1 MKLKRVFLAAI
12 LPTLAVSLLSSCNS
26 VQPVNTSKTP
36 SFVPAEDE
44 DEEIVYEIG
53 DTVKEWTHS
62 VDFDKVP
69 LAVPSSNAGTGN
81 GEIVNDFGQNDKC
94 SLKYTVKVGNNNQG
108 YISSDALDKPYFTDD
123 DAKNGDIISLYY
135 YVPANSNV
143 SSLQL
148 QVVPISGN
156 NAISGDAIE
165 IDESKEDKW
174 ARTLISFDTLET
186 LGSIRVL
193 FKAVDESKDVTF
205 FIDDINIEYGAETVK
220 TGYEY
225 KDESLYKSFEDYF
238 IVGTCMS
245 ANYVRNTEFRKITKQ
260 NFNSV
265 TAENE
270 AKPDSTLDQA
280 ACQELAKT
288 DETAVA
294 ISTKSFEKI
303 YSWCEANH
311 IKVRHHTFVWHQ
323 QTPSWFFNKG
333 YQNSGQ
339 QVSREVM
346 IARLNN
352 FLKTTIE
359 TLDER
364 WPGLVYAL
372 DVVNEAIE
380 EVGQMRRG
388 NWQNTVGDDYIY
400 QAFLA
405 ANKYKKDYQEVYYND
420 YAFDQIE
427 WGGVE
432 RCQWAVDELL
442 KKAIDEKLSDG
453 IGIQSHIEKP
463 EYADAVIEDAK
474 IICKAGIKC
483 QITELDINISSNS
496 ESDFQTQKDLYK
508 KIVKAVLEGNDNG
521 TMNVNAIIVWG
532 ITDDTSWH
540 RSNYPLMFDNNYAKK
555 PAYYGFLEALEEFE
569 NNQYSILIS
578 PSKIKR

>member
-1 MKLKRVFLAAI
+1 MKLKKVFLAAI

-156 NAISGDAIE
+156 NTISGDAIE

-174 ARTLISFDTLET
+174 TRTLISFDTLET

-193 FKAVDESKDVTF
+193 FKAVDESKDITF

-420 YAFDQIE
+420 YAFDQKK
-427 WGGVE
+427 WGGIE
-432 RCQWAVDELL
+432 RCQWACDELL
-442 KKAIDEKLSDG
+442 KKAIDEKLIDG
-453 IGIQSHIEKP
+453 IGIQAHIEEP

-483 QITELDINISSNS
+483 QITELDINISGNS

-569 NNQYSILIS
+569 NN
-578 PSKIKR
+578 

>member
-1 MKLKRVFLAAI
+1 MKLKKVFLAAI
-12 LPTLAVSLLSSCNS
+12 LPTLAVSLLSSCNV

-81 GEIVNDFGQNDKC
+81 GEIVNDFGQSDKC

-165 IDESKEDKW
+165 IDASKEDKW

-400 QAFLA
+400 QAFVA

-442 KKAIDEKLSDG
+442 KKAIDEKLIDG

-483 QITELDINISSNS
+483 QITELDINISGNS
-496 ESDFQTQKDLYK
+496 ESQFAEQKELYK

-540 RSNYPLMFDNNYAKK
+540 RSNYPLMFDSNYAKK
-555 PAYYGFLEALEEFE
+555 PAYYGFLEALDEFE
-569 NNQYSILIS
+569 NN
-578 PSKIKR
+578 

>member
-1 MKLKRVFLAAI
+1 MSEVHIMKLNKIFFAAV
-12 LPTLAVSLLSSCNS
+12 LPTLAVSLLTGCNNNNSAVPSSKQNS
-26 VQPVNTSKTP
+26 
-36 SFVPAEDE
+36 FIPADDDE
-44 DEEIVYEIG
+44 EEIVYEIG
-53 DTVKEWTHS
+53 DTVREWT
-62 VDFDKVP
+62 DDEDYDEIP
-69 LAVPSSNAGTGN
+69 LGIPGSANNGTGK
-81 GEIVNDFGQNDKC
+81 GEIVDNFGNNDSY
-94 SLKYTVKVGNNNQG
+94 SLKYEVKVGNNEQG
-108 YISSDALDKPYFTDD
+108 YISSDALEKPYFNDNH
-123 DAKNGDIISLYY
+123 AKNGDIISLCY
-135 YVPANSNV
+135 YVPANGNV
-143 SSLQL
+143 ASLQL
-148 QVVPISGN
+148 QVVPVSGN
-156 NAISGDAIE
+156 NTISGDLIT
-165 IDESKEDKW
+165 INESNVDKW

-186 LGSIRVL
+186 LGSIRVVY
-193 FKAVDESKDVTF
+193 KAVDANKDVTF

-225 KDESLYKSFEDYF
+225 NDESLYKAFEDYF
-238 IVGTCMS
+238 TVGTCMS
-245 ANYVRNTEFRKITKQ
+245 ANYVRNTKFREITKH

-303 YSWCEANH
+303 YDWCEANH

-346 IARLNN
+346 IGRLNN

-405 ANKYKKDYQEVYYND
+405 ADKYKKDYQEVYYND

-442 KKAIDEKLSDG
+442 KKAIDEELIDG
-453 IGIQSHIEKP
+453 IGIQAHIEKP

-483 QITELDINISSNS
+483 QITELDINISGNNES
-496 ESDFQTQKDLYK
+496 EFAKQKDLYK
-508 KIVKAVLEGNDNG
+508 KIVKAVLEGNDDG
-521 TMNVNAIIVWG
+521 TMDVNAIIVWG

-540 RSNYPLMFDNNYAKK
+540 RSNYPLMFDSNYAKK

-569 NNQYSILIS
+569 EN
-578 PSKIKR
+578 

>member
-1 MKLKRVFLAAI
+1 MSEVHIMKLNKIFLAAV
-12 LPTLAVSLLSSCNS
+12 LPTLAVSLLTGCSKSAAPSSKQS
-26 VQPVNTSKTP
+26 
-36 SFVPAEDE
+36 SFVPAED
-44 DEEIVYEIG
+44 DEEEEIIYEIG
-53 DTVKEWTHS
+53 DTVREWTS
-62 VDFDKVP
+62 ISDYEEIP
-69 LAVPSSNAGTGN
+69 LGIATSANNGTGK
-81 GEIVNDFGQNDKC
+81 GEIVNDFGHNDSY
-94 SLKYTVKVGNNNQG
+94 SLKYEVKVGNNQQG
-108 YISSDALDKPYFTDD
+108 YISSDALEKPYFNDNH
-123 DAKNGDIISLYY
+123 AKNGDIISLCY

-143 SSLQL
+143 ASLQL
-148 QVVPISGN
+148 QVVPSSGN
-156 NAISGDAIE
+156 NAISSDLIAIT
-165 IDESKEDKW
+165 DDNVDKW

-186 LGSIRVL
+186 MGSIRVIY
-193 FKAVDESKDVTF
+193 KAVDSEQDVTF

-238 IVGTCMS
+238 TVGTCMS
-245 ANYVRNTEFRKITKQ
+245 ANYVRNTKFREITKH

-303 YSWCEANH
+303 YDWCEANH

-333 YQNSGQ
+333 YQSNGQ
-339 QVSREVM
+339 QVSRDVM
-346 IARLNN
+346 IGRLNN

-372 DVVNEAIE
+372 DVVNEAIV
-380 EVGQMRRG
+380 EVNQMRGG
-388 NWQNTVGDDYIY
+388 NWMDTIGDDYIY

-405 ANKYKKDYQEVYYND
+405 ANQYKKDYQEVYYND
-420 YAFDQIE
+420 YAFDQKK
-427 WGGVE
+427 WGGIE
-432 RCQWAVDELL
+432 RCQWACDELL
-442 KKAIDEKLSDG
+442 KKVIDEELIDG
-453 IGIQSHIEKP
+453 IGIQAHIEEP
-463 EYADAVIEDAK
+463 AYADAVIEDAK

-483 QITELDINISSNS
+483 QITELDINISGNS
-496 ESDFQTQKDLYK
+496 EEAFNDQKDLYK

-521 TMNVNAIIVWG
+521 TMDVNAIIVWG

-540 RSNYPLMFDNNYAKK
+540 RSNYPLMFDSNYAKK

-569 NNQYSILIS
+569 ENQ
-578 PSKIKR
+578 

>member
-1 MKLKRVFLAAI
+1 MSEDHIMKSNKIFLAAV
-12 LPTLAVSLLSSCNS
+12 LPTLAVSLLTGCNNNAAKHSSK
-26 VQPVNTSKTP
+26 QT
-36 SFVPAEDE
+36 SFVPADDDE
-44 DEEIVYEIG
+44 EEEIVYEIG
-53 DTVKEWTHS
+53 DTVREWTTLS
-62 VDFDKVP
+62 DYEEIP
-69 LAVPSSNAGTGN
+69 LGVASSANNGTGK
-81 GEIVNDFGQNDKC
+81 GEIVSDFGHNDSY
-94 SLKYTVKVGNNNQG
+94 SLKYEVKVGNNQQG
-108 YISSDALDKPYFTDD
+108 YISSDALEKPYFNDNH
-123 DAKNGDIISLYY
+123 AKNGDIISLCY

-143 SSLQL
+143 ASLQL
-148 QVVPISGN
+148 QVVPSSGN
-156 NAISGDAIE
+156 NAISGDVIT
-165 IDESKEDKW
+165 ITDDNVDKW
-174 ARTLISFDTLET
+174 ARTLISYDTLET
-186 LGSIRVL
+186 LGSIRVIY
-193 FKAVDESKDVTF
+193 KAVDANANVTF

-225 KDESLYKSFEDYF
+225 KDESLYKAFEDYF
-238 IVGTCMS
+238 TIGTCMS
-245 ANYVRNTEFRKITKQ
+245 ANYVRNTKFREITKH

-303 YSWCEANH
+303 YDWCEANH

-333 YQNSGQ
+333 YQSNGQ
-339 QVSREVM
+339 QVSRDVM
-346 IARLNN
+346 IGRLNN

-359 TLDER
+359 TLDDR

-388 NWQNTVGDDYIY
+388 NWMNTVGDDYIY

-405 ANKYKKDYQEVYYND
+405 ANQYKKDYQEVYYND

-427 WGGVE
+427 WGGIE
-432 RCQWAVDELL
+432 RCQWACDELL
-442 KKAIDEKLSDG
+442 KKAIDEELIDG
-453 IGIQSHIEKP
+453 IGIQAHIEKP

-483 QITELDINISSNS
+483 QITELDINISGNS
-496 ESDFQTQKDLYK
+496 EKDFNDQKDLYK
-508 KIVKAVLEGNDNG
+508 KIVKAVLEGNDEG
-521 TMNVNAIIVWG
+521 TMDVNAIIVWG

-540 RSNYPLMFDNNYAKK
+540 RSNYPLMFDSNYAKK

-569 NNQYSILIS
+569 G
-578 PSKIKR
+578 

>member
-1 MKLKRVFLAAI
+1 MFLAAV
-12 LPTLAVSLLSSCNS
+12 LPTLAVSLLSSCNTN
-26 VQPVNTSKTP
+26 VQSNSSTSKAQ
-36 SFVPAEDE
+36 SFVPAEDDD
-44 DEEIVYEIG
+44 DEERVFEIG
-53 DTVKEWTHS
+53 DTVKEWTHIS
-62 VDFDKVP
+62 DFEKAP
-69 LAVPSSNAGTGN
+69 LDIPSSANAGTGTAT
-81 GEIVNDFGQNDKC
+81 IVNDFGYNDQS
-94 SLKYTVKVGNNNQG
+94 SLKYEVKVGNNQQG
-108 YISSDALDKPYFTDD
+108 YISSDALEEPYFTDFD
-123 DAKNGDIISLYY
+123 VKNGDIISLYY
-135 YVPANSNV
+135 YVPKESNV
-143 SSLQL
+143 ASLQL
-148 QVVPISGN
+148 QVVPVSGN
-156 NAISGDAIE
+156 NAISSDVITISE
-165 IDESKEDKW
+165 ETEEKW
-174 ARTLISFDTLET
+174 SRVLVTFDTLET
-186 LGSIRVL
+186 LGSIRVIY
-193 FKAVDESKDVTF
+193 KAVDDTKNVTF
-205 FIDDINIEYGAETVK
+205 FIDNINIEYGEETVK
-220 TGYEY
+220 TGYEF
-225 KDESLYKSFEDYF
+225 KDESLYKAFEDYF
-238 IVGTCMS
+238 TIGTCMS
-245 ANYVRNTEFRKITKQ
+245 SNYVKNTEFRKITKD

-303 YSWCEANH
+303 YSWCEASH

-333 YQNSGQ
+333 YQNNGQ

-346 IARLNN
+346 IGRLNN
-352 FLKTTIE
+352 FIKTTIE

-372 DVVNEAIE
+372 DIVNEAIE

-388 NWQNTVGDDYIY
+388 NWMNTIGDDYIY

-405 ANKYKKDYQEVYYND
+405 ADKYKKDYQEVYYND

-442 KKAIDEKLSDG
+442 KKAIDEKLIDG

-463 EYADAVIEDAK
+463 EYADAVIQDAK

-483 QITELDINISSNS
+483 QITELDINISGNS
-496 ESDFQTQKDLYK
+496 ESAFAEQKELYK
-508 KIVKAVLEGNDNG
+508 KIVKAVLEGNDEG
-521 TMNVNAIIVWG
+521 TMDVNAIIVWG

-540 RSNYPLMFDNNYAKK
+540 RTNYPLMFDSNYAKK

-569 NNQYSILIS
+569 EN
-578 PSKIKR
+578 

>member
-1 MKLKRVFLAAI
+1 MSEVHIMKLNKIFLTAV
-12 LPTLAVSLLSSCNS
+12 LPTLAVSLLTGCSKSAAPSSKQN
-26 VQPVNTSKTP
+26 

-44 DEEIVYEIG
+44 EEEEIIYEIG
-53 DTVKEWTHS
+53 DTVREWAS
-62 VDFDKVP
+62 ISDYEEIP
-69 LAVPSSNAGTGN
+69 LGIATSANNGTGK
-81 GEIVNDFGQNDKC
+81 GEIVNDFGHNDSY
-94 SLKYTVKVGNNNQG
+94 SLKYKVKVGNNQQG
-108 YISSDALDKPYFTDD
+108 YISSDALEKPYFNDNH
-123 DAKNGDIISLYY
+123 AKNGDIISLCY

-143 SSLQL
+143 ASLQL
-148 QVVPISGN
+148 QVVPSSGN
-156 NAISGDAIE
+156 NAISGDLIT
-165 IDESKEDKW
+165 ITDDNVDKW

-186 LGSIRVL
+186 MGSIRVIY
-193 FKAVDESKDVTF
+193 KAVDSEQDVTF

-238 IVGTCMS
+238 TVGTCMS
-245 ANYVRNTEFRKITKQ
+245 ANYVRNTKFREITKH

-303 YSWCEANH
+303 YDWCEANH

-333 YQNSGQ
+333 YQSNGQ
-339 QVSREVM
+339 QVSRDVM
-346 IARLNN
+346 IGRLNN

-364 WPGLVYAL
+364 WPGLVYVL

-388 NWQNTVGDDYIY
+388 NWMNTVGDDYIY

-405 ANKYKKDYQEVYYND
+405 ANQYKKDYQEVYYND

-427 WGGVE
+427 WGGIE
-432 RCQWAVDELL
+432 RCQWACDELL
-442 KKAIDEKLSDG
+442 KKAIDEELIDG
-453 IGIQSHIEKP
+453 IGIQAHIEKP

-483 QITELDINISSNS
+483 QITELDINISGNN
-496 ESDFQTQKDLYK
+496 ESAFQEQKDLYK

-521 TMNVNAIIVWG
+521 TMDVNAIIVWG

-540 RSNYPLMFDNNYAKK
+540 RSNYPLMFDSNYAKK

-569 NNQYSILIS
+569 ENQ
-578 PSKIKR
+578 

>member
-1 MKLKRVFLAAI
+1 MKLKKVFLAAI
-12 LPTLAVSLLSSCNS
+12 LPTLAVSLLTGCN
-26 VQPVNTSKTP
+26 VQPEADTSKP
-36 SFVPAEDE
+36 QSFVPAED
-44 DEEIVYEIG
+44 DEEEERHFEIG

-62 VDFDKVP
+62 IDFDKVP
-69 LAVPSSNAGTGN
+69 LTVPSSNAGTGS

-108 YISSDALDKPYFTDD
+108 YISSDALEKPYFTDD

-143 SSLQL
+143 ASLQL

-156 NAISGDAIE
+156 NAISADAIE
-165 IDESKEDKW
+165 IDDSKEDKW

-186 LGSIRVL
+186 LGSIRVI
-193 FKAVDESKDVTF
+193 FKAVDESKDVSF

-225 KDESLYKSFEDYF
+225 KDESLYKAFEDYF

-245 ANYVRNTEFRKITKQ
+245 ANYVRNTEFRKIAKD

-288 DETAVA
+288 DETKVA

-333 YQNSGQ
+333 YQNNGQ

-442 KKAIDEKLSDG
+442 KKAIDEKLIDG

-483 QITELDINISSNS
+483 QITELDINISGNS
-496 ESDFQTQKDLYK
+496 ESQFAEQKDLYK
-508 KIVKAVLEGNDNG
+508 KIVKAVLEGNENG
-521 TMNVNAIIVWG
+521 TMDVNAIIVWG

-540 RSNYPLMFDNNYAKK
+540 RSNYPLMFDSNYAKK

-569 NNQYSILIS
+569 NN
-578 PSKIKR
+578 

>member
-1 MKLKRVFLAAI
+1 MSEVHIMKLNKIFLAAV
-12 LPTLAVSLLSSCNS
+12 LPTLAVSLLTGCSKPAAPSSKQS
-26 VQPVNTSKTP
+26 
-36 SFVPAEDE
+36 SFVPAED
-44 DEEIVYEIG
+44 DEEEEIIYEIG
-53 DTVKEWTHS
+53 DTVREWTS
-62 VDFDKVP
+62 ISDYEEIP
-69 LAVPSSNAGTGN
+69 LGIATSANNGTGK
-81 GEIVNDFGQNDKC
+81 GEIVNDFGHNDSY
-94 SLKYTVKVGNNNQG
+94 SLKYEVKVGNNQQG
-108 YISSDALDKPYFTDD
+108 YISSDALEKPYFNDNH
-123 DAKNGDIISLYY
+123 AKNGDIISLCY

-143 SSLQL
+143 ASLQL
-148 QVVPISGN
+148 QVVPSSGN
-156 NAISGDAIE
+156 NAISGDLIT
-165 IDESKEDKW
+165 ITDDNVDKW

-186 LGSIRVL
+186 MGSIRVIY
-193 FKAVDESKDVTF
+193 KAVDSEQDVTF

-238 IVGTCMS
+238 TVGTCMS
-245 ANYVRNTEFRKITKQ
+245 ANYVRNTKFREITKH

-294 ISTKSFEKI
+294 ISTKGFEKI
-303 YSWCEANH
+303 YDWCEANH

-333 YQNSGQ
+333 YQSNGQ
-339 QVSREVM
+339 QVSRDVM
-346 IARLNN
+346 IGRLNN

-388 NWQNTVGDDYIY
+388 NWMNTVGDDYIY

-405 ANKYKKDYQEVYYND
+405 ANQYKKDYQEVYYND

-427 WGGVE
+427 WGGIE
-432 RCQWAVDELL
+432 RCQWACDELL
-442 KKAIDEKLSDG
+442 KKAIDEELIDG
-453 IGIQSHIEKP
+453 IGIQAHIEKP

-483 QITELDINISSNS
+483 QITELDINISGNN
-496 ESDFQTQKDLYK
+496 ESAFQEQKDLYK

-521 TMNVNAIIVWG
+521 TMDVNAIIVWG

-540 RSNYPLMFDNNYAKK
+540 RSNYPLMFDSNYAKK

-569 NNQYSILIS
+569 ENQ
-578 PSKIKR
+578 

>member
-1 MKLKRVFLAAI
+1 MSEVHIMKLNKIFLAAV
-12 LPTLAVSLLSSCNS
+12 LPTLAVSLLTGCHNPATPSSKQS
-26 VQPVNTSKTP
+26 
-36 SFVPAEDE
+36 SFVPAED
-44 DEEIVYEIG
+44 DEEEEIIYEIG
-53 DTVKEWTHS
+53 DTVREWTS
-62 VDFDKVP
+62 ISDYEEIP
-69 LAVPSSNAGTGN
+69 LGIATSANNGTGK
-81 GEIVNDFGQNDKC
+81 GEIVNDFGHNDSY
-94 SLKYTVKVGNNNQG
+94 SLKYKVKVGNNQQG
-108 YISSDALDKPYFTDD
+108 YISSDALEKPYFNDNH
-123 DAKNGDIISLYY
+123 AKNGDIISLCY

-143 SSLQL
+143 ASLQL
-148 QVVPISGN
+148 QVVPSSGN
-156 NAISGDAIE
+156 NAISGDLIT
-165 IDESKEDKW
+165 ITDDNVDKW

-186 LGSIRVL
+186 MGSIRVIY
-193 FKAVDESKDVTF
+193 KAVDSEQDVTF

-238 IVGTCMS
+238 TVGTCMS
-245 ANYVRNTEFRKITKQ
+245 ANYVRNTKFREITKH

-303 YSWCEANH
+303 YDWCEANH

-333 YQNSGQ
+333 YQSNGQ
-339 QVSREVM
+339 KVSRDVM
-346 IARLNN
+346 IGRLNN

-372 DVVNEAIE
+372 DVVNEAIV
-380 EVGQMRRG
+380 EVNQMRGG
-388 NWQNTVGDDYIY
+388 NWMDTIGDDYIY

-405 ANKYKKDYQEVYYND
+405 ANQYKKDYQEVYYND
-420 YAFDQIE
+420 YAFDQKK
-427 WGGVE
+427 WGGIE
-432 RCQWAVDELL
+432 RCQWACDELL
-442 KKAIDEKLSDG
+442 KKVIDEELIDG
-453 IGIQSHIEKP
+453 IGIQAHIEEP
-463 EYADAVIEDAK
+463 AYADAVIEDAK

-483 QITELDINISSNS
+483 QITELDINISGNN
-496 ESDFQTQKDLYK
+496 ESAFQEQKELYK

-521 TMNVNAIIVWG
+521 TMDVNAIIVWG

-540 RSNYPLMFDNNYAKK
+540 RSNYPLMFDSNYAKK

-569 NNQYSILIS
+569 ENQ
-578 PSKIKR
+578 

>member
-1 MKLKRVFLAAI
+1 MKLNKLFFTAL
-12 LPTLAVSLLSSCNS
+12 LSTLAVSFLTGCVQKQPESSKP
-26 VQPVNTSKTP
+26 Q

-44 DEEIVYEIG
+44 EEEEIHYEIG

-62 VDFDKVP
+62 SDFNKAP
-69 LAVPSSNAGTGN
+69 LAVPSSNAGSGA
-81 GEIVNDFGQNDKC
+81 GEIINDFGQNDKC

-108 YISSDALDKPYFTDD
+108 YISSDALEEPYFTDN
-123 DAKNGDIISLYY
+123 DAKNGDIISVYY
-135 YVPANSNV
+135 YVPSDSNLA
-143 SSLQL
+143 SLQL
-148 QVVPISGN
+148 EVVPISGN
-156 NAISGDAIE
+156 NAISGDAVE
-165 IDESKEDKW
+165 INESKEEKW
-174 ARTLISFDTLET
+174 VRTLVSFDTLET
-186 LGSIRVL
+186 LGSIRIIY
-193 FKAVDESKDVTF
+193 KAVDTSKDVTF

-225 KDESLYKSFEDYF
+225 KDESLYKAFEDYF

-245 ANYVRNTEFRKITKQ
+245 ANYVRNTKFREITKH

-333 YQNSGQ
+333 YQSNGQ

-388 NWQNTVGDDYIY
+388 NWMNTVGDDYIY

-405 ANKYKKDYQEVYYND
+405 ADKYKKDYQEVYYND

-442 KKAIDEKLSDG
+442 KKAIDEKLIDG
-453 IGIQSHIEKP
+453 IGIQAHIEKP

-483 QITELDINISSNS
+483 QITELDINISGNS
-496 ESDFQTQKDLYK
+496 EKDFDDQKALYK

-540 RSNYPLMFDNNYAKK
+540 RSNYPLMFDSNYAKK

-569 NNQYSILIS
+569 G
-578 PSKIKR
+578 

>member
-1 MKLKRVFLAAI
+1 MKSKKLFLAI
-12 LPTLAVSLLSSCNS
+12 VLPTLAVSLLSGCNS
-26 VQPVNTSKTP
+26 NNQSQSASRPQ
-36 SFVPAEDE
+36 SFVSYDDE
-44 DEEIVYEIG
+44 EEEIVYEIG
-53 DTVKEWTHS
+53 DTVREWTT
-62 VDFDKVP
+62 VDDFEEIP
-69 LAVPSSNAGTGN
+69 LGIPSSTNNGTGK
-81 GEIVNDFGQNDKC
+81 GGIVNDFGHNDSY
-94 SLKYTVKVGNNNQG
+94 SLKYEVKVGSNQQG
-108 YISSDALDKPYFTDD
+108 YISSDALEKPYFNDSH
-123 DAKNGDIISLYY
+123 AKNGDIISLCY

-143 SSLQL
+143 ASLQL
-148 QVVPISGN
+148 QVVPSSGN
-156 NAISGDAIE
+156 NAISGDLITITEDNA
-165 IDESKEDKW
+165 DKW
-174 ARTLISFDTLET
+174 ARTLISYDTLET
-186 LGSIRVL
+186 MGSIRVIY
-193 FKAVDESKDVTF
+193 KAVDANADVTF

-225 KDESLYKSFEDYF
+225 KDESLYKAFEDYF
-238 IVGTCMS
+238 TVGTCMS
-245 ANYVRNTEFRKITKQ
+245 ANYVRNTKFREITKH

-270 AKPDSTLDQA
+270 AKPDSTLDQT
-280 ACQELAKT
+280 ACQELAKN

-303 YSWCEANH
+303 YDWCEANH

-333 YQNSGQ
+333 YQNNGQ
-339 QVSREVM
+339 QVSRDVM
-346 IARLNN
+346 IGRLNN

-359 TLDER
+359 TLDDR

-372 DVVNEAIE
+372 DIVNEAIE

-388 NWQNTVGDDYIY
+388 NWMNTVGDDYIY

-405 ANKYKKDYQEVYYND
+405 ANQYKKDYQEVYYND

-427 WGGVE
+427 WGGIE
-432 RCQWAVDELL
+432 RCQWACDELL
-442 KKAIDEKLSDG
+442 KKAIDEELIDG
-453 IGIQSHIEKP
+453 IGIQAHIEKP

-483 QITELDINISSNS
+483 QITELDININGNS
-496 ESDFQTQKDLYK
+496 ESEFAKQKDLYK
-508 KIVKAVLEGNDNG
+508 KIVKAVLEGNDDG
-521 TMNVNAIIVWG
+521 TMDVNAIIIWG

-569 NNQYSILIS
+569 N
-578 PSKIKR
+578 

>member
-1 MKLKRVFLAAI
+1 MKSNKLFLAI
-12 LPTLAVSLLSSCNS
+12 VLPTLAVSLLSSCNNN
-26 VQPVNTSKTP
+26 QPTPTSKP
-36 SFVPAEDE
+36 QSFVPYEGDY
-44 DEEIVYEIG
+44 DEEEIQYEIG
-53 DTVKEWTHS
+53 DTVKEWTHPS
-62 VDFDKVP
+62 DFENIP
-69 LAVPSSNAGTGN
+69 LGIPSSANNGTGQ
-81 GEIVNDFGQNDKC
+81 GEIVKDFGHNDSA
-94 SLKYTVKVGNNNQG
+94 SLKYQVKVGNNNEG
-108 YISSDALDKPYFTDD
+108 YISSDALENPYFNDR
-123 DAKNGDIISLYY
+123 DAKNGDIISLCY

-143 SSLQL
+143 ASLQL

-156 NAISGDAIE
+156 NAISGDVITINE
-165 IDESKEDKW
+165 ENVDKW

-186 LGSIRVL
+186 LGSIRVIY
-193 FKAVDESKDVTF
+193 KAVDTESNVTF
-205 FIDDINIEYGAETVK
+205 FIDDVNIEYGAETVK

-225 KDESLYKSFEDYF
+225 NDESLYKSFEEYF
-238 IVGTCMS
+238 TVGTCMS
-245 ANYVRNTEFRKITKQ
+245 ANYNRNTKMREIIKH

-280 ACQELAKT
+280 GCQELAKT
-288 DETAVA
+288 DPTGVA
-294 ISTKSFEKI
+294 ISTKNFEKI
-303 YSWCEANH
+303 YDWCEASH

-323 QTPSWFFNKG
+323 QTPGWFFNEG
-333 YQNSGQ
+333 YQNNGA
-339 QVSREVM
+339 QVSREIM
-346 IARLNN
+346 IGRLNN

-388 NWQNTVGDDYIY
+388 NWKNTVGDDFIY

-405 ANKYKKDYQEVYYND
+405 ADKYKKDYQEVYYND

-427 WGGVE
+427 WGGIE

-442 KKAIDEKLSDG
+442 KKAIDEDLIDG
-453 IGIQSHIEKP
+453 IGIQAHIEKP

-483 QITELDINISSNS
+483 QITELDININGNNES
-496 ESDFQTQKDLYK
+496 EFAKQKDLYK
-508 KIVKAVLEGNDNG
+508 KIVKAVLEGNANG
-521 TMNVNAIIVWG
+521 TMDVNAIIIWG

-540 RSNYPLMFDNNYAKK
+540 RSNYPLMFDNNYTKK

-569 NNQYSILIS
+569 G
-578 PSKIKR
+578 

>member
-1 MKLKRVFLAAI
+1 MKLNKFFLAAV
-12 LPTLAVSLLSSCNS
+12 LSTLAVSLLSSCNNAE
-26 VQPVNTSKTP
+26 PKP
-36 SFVPAEDE
+36 SNDQFVPWEE
-44 DEEIVYEIG
+44 EEEIVYEIG
-53 DTVKEWTHS
+53 DTVKEWTHRLDYS
-62 VDFDKVP
+62 KVP
-69 LAVPSSNAGTGN
+69 LIVPSSNAGTGN
-81 GEIVNDFGQNDKC
+81 GEIVEDFGQNDKH

-108 YISSDALDKPYFTDD
+108 YISSDALEKPYFTDY

-135 YVPANSNV
+135 YVPSNSNV
-143 SSLQL
+143 ASLQL

-156 NAISGDAIE
+156 NAIVGDVIE
-165 IDESKEDKW
+165 INEDNEEKW

-186 LGSIRVL
+186 LGSIRVY
-193 FKAVDESKDVTF
+193 FKAVDESKDVIF
-205 FIDDINIEYGAETVK
+205 YLDDINIEYGAETVK

-225 KDESLYKSFEDYF
+225 NDESLYKAFEDYF
-238 IVGTCMS
+238 TVGTCMS
-245 ANYVRNTEFRKITKQ
+245 ANYNRSTEFRKIIKQ

-303 YSWCEANH
+303 YDWCEASH

-333 YQNSGQ
+333 YQSNGQ

-346 IARLNN
+346 IARMNN
-352 FLKTTIE
+352 FIETTIE

-372 DVVNEAIE
+372 DIVNEAIE

-388 NWQNTVGDDYIY
+388 NWMNTVGDDYIY

-427 WGGVE
+427 WGGIE

-442 KKAIDEKLSDG
+442 KKAIDEELIDG

-483 QITELDINISSNS
+483 QITELDINISGNNES
-496 ESDFQTQKDLYK
+496 EFAKQKDLYK
-508 KIVKAVLEGNDNG
+508 KIVKAVLEGNENG
-521 TMNVNAIIVWG
+521 TMDVNAIIVWG
-532 ITDDTSWH
+532 ITDNTSWH
-540 RSNYPLMFDNNYAKK
+540 STNYPLMFDNNYAKK

-569 NNQYSILIS
+569 S
-578 PSKIKR
+578 

>member
-174 ARTLISFDTLET
+174 TRTLISFDTLET

-193 FKAVDESKDVTF
+193 FKAVDESKDITF

-442 KKAIDEKLSDG
+442 KKAIDEKLIDG

-569 NNQYSILIS
+569 NN
-578 PSKIKR
+578 